1 MSVRLQLILATK
13 GMKKKSYPPII
24 DLDQDSS
31 RELSV
36 VFEDQYS
43 CEVFTRFFA
52 YQHIF
57 RKCEGNF
64 ADFVCGTMSP
74 LLRDV
79 KEEINNQGRSQT
91 SEQDKASFERR
102 RSKARIAWNFSS
114 QTESILGQNQD
125 EAIASSCLM
134 LATALI
140 ISNTFILYYLR
151 IQFHLLRMPKVGR
164 LQRVVFLVSSSS

>member
-1 MSVRLQLILATK
+1 
-13 GMKKKSYPPII
+13 MKRYQPII

-43 CEVFTRFFA
+43 CEVFTRFLA

-57 RKCEGNF
+57 RKFESNF
-64 ADFVCGTMSP
+64 ADFVCGAMSP

-91 SEQDKASFERR
+91 SEQDETSFEHRMP
-102 RSKARIAWNFSS
+102 KVRIPWNFSS
-114 QTESILGQNQD
+114 EKSILGQT
-125 EAIASSCLM
+125 SCQPQPM
-134 LATALI
+134 I
-140 ISNTFILYYLR
+140 ISNTFISSYLR

>member
-1 MSVRLQLILATK
+1 MSGRLQLILATK
-13 GMKKKSYPPII
+13 EMKKKSYEPII

-36 VFEDQYS
+36 FEDQYS
-43 CEVFTRFFA
+43 CEVFKRFLA

-57 RKCEGNF
+57 RKFESSF
-64 ADFVCGTMSP
+64 ADFVCGAMSP

-91 SEQDKASFERR
+91 SEQDETSFEHRMP
-102 RSKARIAWNFSS
+102 KVRIPWNFSS
-114 QTESILGQNQD
+114 EKSILGQT
-125 EAIASSCLM
+125 SCQPQPM
-134 LATALI
+134 I
-140 ISNTFILYYLR
+140 ISNTFISSYLR

-164 LQRVVFLVSSSS
+164 LQRAVFHVSSSS

>member
-1 MSVRLQLILATK
+1 MSGRLQLILATK
-13 GMKKKSYPPII
+13 EMKKKSYEPII

-36 VFEDQYS
+36 FEDQYS
-43 CEVFTRFFA
+43 CEVFKRFLA

-57 RKCEGNF
+57 RKFESSF
-64 ADFVCGTMSP
+64 ADFVCGAMSP

-91 SEQDKASFERR
+91 SEQDEASLEGRMP
-102 RSKARIAWNFSS
+102 KARIPWNFSS
-114 QTESILGQNQD
+114 EKSILDQNQD
-125 EAIASSCLM
+125 EAIASPCLM

>member
-1 MSVRLQLILATK
+1 MSGRLQLILATK
-13 GMKKKSYPPII
+13 EMKKKSYEPII

-36 VFEDQYS
+36 FEDQYS
-43 CEVFTRFFA
+43 CEVFKRFLA

-57 RKCEGNF
+57 RKFESSF
-64 ADFVCGTMSP
+64 ADFVCGAMSP

-79 KEEINNQGRSQT
+79 KEEINNQGRGQT
-91 SEQDKASFERR
+91 SEQDEASLKGRMP
-102 RSKARIAWNFSS
+102 KARIPWNFSS
-114 QTESILGQNQD
+114 EKSILGQNQD
-125 EAIASSCLM
+125 EAIASPCLM

-164 LQRVVFLVSSSS
+164 LQRAVFLVSSSS

>member
-1 MSVRLQLILATK
+1 
-13 GMKKKSYPPII
+13 
-24 DLDQDSS
+24 
-31 RELSV
+31 
-36 VFEDQYS
+36 
-43 CEVFTRFFA
+43 
-52 YQHIF
+52 
-57 RKCEGNF
+57 
-64 ADFVCGTMSP
+64 MSP
-74 LLRDV
+74 LLRGF
-79 KEEINNQGRSQT
+79 KEETNYQGHSQT
-91 SEQDKASFERR
+91 SEQDEASFERR

-164 LQRVVFLVSSSS
+164 LQRVVFLVSSSSWSQKVNSNTRQTYFLLTLVVNSLNNLSHALFALMQSLTRFMSW